1 MPALTLT
8 NVPPALLKEWLEYAE
23 QSGLPL
29 EYLILEAVTYSIRS
43 DRLGVEAARL
53 ICAQRQKTLALTKKH
68 IQKNGPSGQESFE
81 ASAQT
86 LPPAQA
92 ASGQFQESPDSTEDS
107 PHTGQVVHNLP
118 SEYMDSSESS
128 AALEDFVPR
137 NL

>member
-1 MPALTLT
+1 MPDLTLT
-8 NVPPALLKEWLEYAE
+8 NVPAALLKEWTEYAQ

-29 EYLILEAVTYSIRS
+29 EYLILEAVTYSVRS

-68 IQKNGPSGQESFE
+68 IQKNGPSPQERFDG
-81 ASAQT
+81 SA
-86 LPPAQA
+86 PVVPAA
-92 ASGQFQESPDSTEDS
+92 QFQDASESTDDS
-107 PHTGQVVHNLP
+107 PHSGQVVHNLP
-118 SEYMDSSESS
+118 PEYMDSSESS